1 MTTENDDASVVG
13 RRGFFTIVGATA
25 AVSCGGSAPRPQS
38 SQAALPG
45 PTLSSATGT
54 ATATSSGTV
63 PRRRLGRTGA
73 VVSMIG
79 VGGYHLGRTKDEG
92 EAIRIVRTA
101 VDRGVDFMDNSWDYN
116 GGVSEERLGK
126 ALADGYRDRAF
137 VMTKLD
143 GRTAASANGQLEQS
157 LRRLRTNHID
167 LLQVH
172 EVIRMTDPARVF
184 DKGGAMEAIVAAQK
198 AGKIRFIGF
207 TGHKDPKIHLAM
219 LKMADDHGFRFDTVQ
234 MPVNVMDWHYRSF
247 QKEVLPV
254 LLQKEIGVLGMKSM
268 GDHFIL
274 DSGVAS
280 ARDLLRYS
288 LSTPVSVQI
297 TGIDSMAI
305 LNQALDVATHF
316 EPMNDA
322 ERQAILGKAAALA
335 RDGSYER
342 FKTSTHF
349 DSTTQHPEWLQSA
362 QI

>member
-1 MTTENDDASVVG
+1 SPVPAS
-13 RRGFFTIVGATA
+13 
-25 AVSCGGSAPRPQS
+25 SAPGTTTVS
-38 SQAALPG
+38 S
-45 PTLSSATGT
+45 
-54 ATATSSGTV
+54 SSGTV

-79 VGGYHLGRTKDEG
+79 VGGYHLGRTKDED

-101 VDRGVDFMDNSWDYN
+101 IDRGIDFMDNSWDYN

-126 ALADGYRDRAF
+126 ALADGHRDRAF

-143 GRTAASANGQLEQS
+143 GRTATSANGQLEQS
-157 LRRLRTNHID
+157 LRRLRTDHID
-167 LLQVH
+167 LIQVH
-172 EVIRMTDPARVF
+172 EVIRTTDPARVF

-198 AGKIRFIGF
+198 AGKVRFIGF

-254 LLQKEIGVLGMKSM
+254 LLQKDIGVLGMKSM

-280 ARDLLRYS
+280 ARELLRYS
-288 LSTPVSVQI
+288 LSTPVSVLI

-316 EPMNDA
+316 EPMTDA
-322 ERQAILGKAAALA
+322 ERQAILGKTAALA

-349 DSTTQHPEWLQSA
+349 DSTTQHPEWLEAA

>member
-1 MTTENDDASVVG
+1 MKTENDDVRAVG
-13 RRGFFTIVGATA
+13 RRAFLTVAGAA
-25 AVSCGGSAPRPQS
+25 AAAACGKAAQEPRS
-38 SQAALPG
+38 SQAELAAPVPAAPG
-45 PTLSSATGT
+45 TTT
-54 ATATSSGTV
+54 VTSSGSI
-63 PRRRLGRTGA
+63 PRRRLGRTG
-73 VVSMIG
+73 VLVSMIG
-79 VGGYHLGRTKDEG
+79 VGGYHLGRTKDEA

-101 VDRGVDFMDNSWDYN
+101 LDRGIDFMDNSWDYN

-126 ALADGYRDRAF
+126 ALADGHRDRAF

-143 GRTAASANGQLEQS
+143 GRTATSAAQQLEQS
-157 LRRLRTNHID
+157 LRRIGTDRID
-167 LLQVH
+167 LVQVH

-198 AGKIRFIGF
+198 AGKVRFIGF

-247 QKEVLPV
+247 QKEVMPV
-254 LLQKEIGVLGMKSM
+254 LLQKDIGVLGMKSM

-274 DSGVAS
+274 DSGVVT
-280 ARDLLRYS
+280 ARECLRYS

-305 LNQALDVATHF
+305 LDQALDIGTHF
-316 EPMNDA
+316 EPMSES
-322 ERQAILGKAAALA
+322 ERQAVLA
-335 RDGSYER
+335 KTATLAQTGSYER

-349 DSTTQHPEWLQSA
+349 DSTTQHPQWLESA